1 LADQIRPACTASI
14 ECKEESVDI
23 DRKEIIE
30 SLGGEAA
37 VKRMDHE
44 ARADALEDFLAE
56 RLEAVQAARRP
67 GQTYPTVADH
77 EARID
82 QRGYRRGVGRLLVH
96 EHSYMILEPD
106 NSELTVP
113 RLAPMPEKPTLIDF
127 FNHRITP
134 AAHMLQSASLAKRRG
149 ASEEIILA
157 CLLHDVGQCLM
168 KSDHGWWSAQIIE
181 PYVSERVVFAVK
193 YHQALRFYPDPA
205 VGYEYPEGYFRIFGV
220 DYVPPPY
227 IKAAYGYA
235 RNHKWYMDAR
245 LVTLNDLY
253 AFDPNVQV
261 SIDEFTDIVGRHFR
275 QPKDGLGYDNSPVA
289 HMWRTMINPDAPL

>member
-1 LADQIRPACTASI
+1 M
-14 ECKEESVDI
+14 EI
-23 DRKEIIE
+23 DRKQVIE

-37 VKRMDHE
+37 VKSMDHE
-44 ARADALEDFLAE
+44 ARADALEEFLAA
-56 RLEAVQAARRP
+56 RLETVLAARKP
-67 GQTYPTVADH
+67 GKVYPTVADH

-96 EHSYMILEPD
+96 EHGYKILD
-106 NSELTVP
+106 ADDGKLTVP
-113 RLAPMPEKPTLIDF
+113 RLEPMPEKPTLIDF
-127 FNHRITP
+127 FSHRITP

-157 CLLHDVGQCLM
+157 CLLHDVGQSLM
-168 KSDHGWWSAQIIE
+168 KTDHGWWSAQIIE

-193 YHQALRFYPDPA
+193 YHQALRFYPDRSA
-205 VGYEYPEGYFRIFGV
+205 GYEYPESYYQIFGL
-220 DYVPPPY
+220 DYVPPPH
-227 IKAAYGYA
+227 IKAAYEFA

-261 SIDEFTDIVGRHFR
+261 SINEFTDIIGRHFR
-275 QPKDGLGYDNSPVA
+275 QPEEGLGYDNSPVA
-289 HMWRTMINPDAPL
+289 HMWRTMINPDQPL

>member
-1 LADQIRPACTASI
+1 MQ
-14 ECKEESVDI
+14 I
-23 DRKEIIE
+23 DRKEVIE

-37 VKRMDHE
+37 VKSMDHE
-44 ARADALEDFLAE
+44 ARADALEEFLAE
-56 RLEAVQAARRP
+56 RLEAVMAARKP
-67 GQTYPTVADH
+67 GQAYPTIADH

-96 EHSYMILEPD
+96 EHGYKILDPD
-106 NSELTVP
+106 DSKLTVP
-113 RLAPMPEKPTLIDF
+113 RLEPMPDKPTLIDF
-127 FNHRITP
+127 FKHRITP

-157 CLLHDVGQCLM
+157 CLLHDTGQSLM
-168 KSDHGWWSAQIIE
+168 KTDHGWWSAQIIE
-181 PYVSERVVFAVK
+181 PYVAERVVFAVK

-205 VGYEYPEGYFRIFGV
+205 AGYEYPESYFQIFGV
-220 DYVPPPY
+220 DYVPPPH
-227 IKAAYGYA
+227 IKAAYEYA

-253 AFDPNVQV
+253 AFDPNVHV
-261 SIDEFTDIVGRHFR
+261 SIDEFADVIARHFR
-275 QPKDGLGYDNSPVA
+275 QPKEGLGYDNSPVA